1 MTNYTGQQF
10 HTSQI
15 THTTESARINRKAS
29 FWTFTAAMCLFG
41 STALPSHPVT
51 KIFSMAIAGVLSR
64 VSLRL
69 DAHQDKTL
77 EPHSEIAH
85 NVSEK
90 SYQDWASFAMQAPRG
105 QLKPVEMQ
113 TVELL
118 DKPIY
123 YNWDNIADE
132 AVGFLI
138 CGNSGSAKSSL
149 ATWLAGHLSKIQP
162 MGVIALDPH
171 YNECWKLA
179 GITSV
184 GKIEQIEAALKWLLS
199 ELDARCDRKGEGKPL
214 GDPLFV
220 ICDELNAALER
231 FKDKKVV
238 ESALKRLGSEG
249 RKFGLTFCGL
259 NQSSNVNAIGIDSK
273 YRSNYALILLGQSA
287 RSHPQLGKHFGDIAY
302 PCLLDGSIAPS
313 PAIHPTHGSY
323 QTFKKV
329 GNPPKNLRQI
339 NQLALPQSLL
349 NIIDDSLIT
358 NTVGNKNNGCFH
370 NLTAKDW
377 KDLSESKTTIAYPHL
392 QKIID
397 YLDGREWTRDNLIKQ
412 SIADFKKRDEPLE
425 TIQGYLQLL
434 EVQGHIETRNAGRN
448 GLEAKRL

>member
-1 MTNYTGQQF
+1 MNF
-10 HTSQI
+10 
-15 THTTESARINRKAS
+15 THTTDSARINRKAS

-51 KIFSMAIAGVLSR
+51 KIFTMAIAGVLSR

-69 DAHQDKTL
+69 DAHQEKTL
-77 EPHSEIAH
+77 EPYAEIAH
-85 NVSEK
+85 NVSK
-90 SYQDWASFAMQAPRG
+90 KAWTMQLPKG
-105 QLKPVEMQ
+105 QLEMQ

-118 DKPIY
+118 DKPTY

-149 ATWLAGHLSKIQP
+149 ATWLAGHLSKTNP
-162 MGVIALDPH
+162 TGVIALDPH

-179 GITSV
+179 GITSI
-184 GKIEQIEAALKWLLS
+184 GKIEQIEAALKWLLA
-199 ELDARCDRKGEGKPL
+199 ELDARCNRKGEGKPL

-287 RSHPQLGKHFGDIAY
+287 RSHPQLGKHFVDVAY

-339 NQLALPQSLL
+339 NQLALPQGLL
-349 NIIDDSLIT
+349 NIIDNSLAS
-358 NTVGNKNNGCFH
+358 NA
-370 NLTAKDW
+370 LTQNIPSQSQLAPVF
-377 KDLSESKTTIAYPHL
+377 SKIVT
-392 QKIID
+392 
-397 YLDGREWTRDNLIKQ
+397 YLDGRDWTRDNLIKQ
-412 SIADFKKRDEPLE
+412 SIAEFKAADTSIQEL
-425 TIQGYLQLL
+425 QGYLQFL

-448 GLEAKRL
+448 GLEAKKL

>member
-1 MTNYTGQQF
+1 MNF
-10 HTSQI
+10 
-15 THTTESARINRKAS
+15 THTTDSARINRKAS

-51 KIFSMAIAGVLSR
+51 KIFTMAIAGVLSR

-69 DAHQDKTL
+69 DAHQEKTL
-77 EPHSEIAH
+77 EPYAEIAH
-85 NVSEK
+85 NVSK
-90 SYQDWASFAMQAPRG
+90 KAWTMQLPKG
-105 QLKPVEMQ
+105 QLEMQ

-118 DKPIY
+118 DKPTY

-149 ATWLAGHLSKIQP
+149 ATWLAGHLSKTNP
-162 MGVIALDPH
+162 TGVIALDPH

-179 GITSV
+179 GITSI
-184 GKIEQIEAALKWLLS
+184 GKIEQIEAALKWLLA

-220 ICDELNAALER
+220 ICDELNTALER

-238 ESALKRLGSEG
+238 ESAFKRLGSEG

-287 RSHPQLGKHFGDIAY
+287 RSHPQLGKHFVDIAY

-313 PAIHPTHGSY
+313 PAIHPTHGNY

-329 GNPPKNLRQI
+329 GNPPKNLMQI
-339 NQLALPQSLL
+339 NQLALPQGLL
-349 NIIDDSLIT
+349 NIIDNSLA
-358 NTVGNKNNGCFH
+358 VEMLNKG
-370 NLTAKDW
+370 LTSNVTDA
-377 KDLSESKTTIAYPHL
+377 LTQNIPSQSQLAPVFSKIVT
-392 QKIID
+392 
-397 YLDGREWTRDNLIKQ
+397 YLDGRDWTRDNLIKQ
-412 SIADFKKRDEPLE
+412 SIAEFKAADTSIQEL
-425 TIQGYLQLL
+425 QGYLQFL
-434 EVQGHIETRNAGRN
+434 EVQGHIKTRNAGRN
-448 GLEAKRL
+448 GLEAKKL

>member
-1 MTNYTGQQF
+1 MNYTSQQF
-10 HTSQI
+10 
-15 THTTESARINRKAS
+15 THTTDSARINRKAS

-51 KIFSMAIAGVLSR
+51 KIFTMAIAGVLSR

-69 DAHQDKTL
+69 DAHQEKTL
-77 EPHSEIAH
+77 EPYAEIAH
-85 NVSEK
+85 NVSK
-90 SYQDWASFAMQAPRG
+90 KAWTMQLPKG
-105 QLKPVEMQ
+105 QLEMQ

-118 DKPIY
+118 DKPTY

-149 ATWLAGHLSKIQP
+149 ATWLAGHLSKTNP
-162 MGVIALDPH
+162 TGVIALDPH

-179 GITSV
+179 GITSI
-184 GKIEQIEAALKWLLS
+184 GKIEQIEAALKWLLA

-287 RSHPQLGKHFGDIAY
+287 RSHPQLGKHFVDVAY

-358 NTVGNKNNGCFH
+358 NTVDNKNNGCFH

-377 KDLSESKTTIAYPHL
+377 KDLSESKTTITYPHL

-397 YLDGREWTRDNLIKQ
+397 YLDGRDWTRDNLIKQ
-412 SIADFKKRDEPLE
+412 SIADFKNRNEPLE

-448 GLEAKRL
+448 GLEAKKL

>member
-1 MTNYTGQQF
+1 MTTNYTSQQF

-69 DAHQDKTL
+69 DAHQEKTL
-77 EPHSEIAH
+77 EPHAEIAH
-85 NVSEK
+85 NVSSK
-90 SYQDWASFAMQAPRG
+90 AYQQWTDFVMQPPRG
-105 QLKPVEMQ
+105 QLKSIEMQ

-149 ATWLAGHLSKIQP
+149 ATWLAGHLSKSQP

-179 GITSV
+179 GITSI

-199 ELDARCDRKGEGKPL
+199 ELDARCDRKGESKPL

-287 RSHPQLGKHFGDIAY
+287 RSHPQLGKQFVDVAY
-302 PCLLDGSIAPS
+302 PCLLDGSITPS
-313 PAIHPTHGSY
+313 PAIHPTHGNY

-329 GNPPKNLRQI
+329 GNPPKNLMQI
-339 NQLALPQSLL
+339 NQLALPQGLL
-349 NIIDDSLIT
+349 NIIDNSLAVEMLNKGLSPNVT
-358 NTVGNKNNGCFH
+358 NT
-370 NLTAKDW
+370 LTQNIPSQSQLAPVF
-377 KDLSESKTTIAYPHL
+377 SKIVT
-392 QKIID
+392 
-397 YLDGREWTRDNLIKQ
+397 YLDGRDWTRDNLIKQ
-412 SIADFKKRDEPLE
+412 SIADFKTADTPIQEL
-425 TIQGYLQLL
+425 QGYLQFL

-448 GLEAKRL
+448 GLEAKKI